1 MCAIRGAGVL
11 AVWNDVAEEHED
23 EYNDWY
29 TNQHLPE
36 RVGIEG
42 FLRGRRFRRVSDDP
56 GQRYFTLYETES
68 TATLTS
74 EPYLERLNDPT
85 DWTKRVA
92 PLFLNGARTA
102 CSVTTTTGRGTGGYG
117 TTIEFGASADR
128 ETELRSWIT
137 DDVLPGL
144 VLEPDVVSAHLFES
158 DLETTSAKES
168 TAEQAAMADRPTA
181 TVRWFVLVESASDV
195 GAGTAREALSE
206 EALTANGAESGVK
219 VGTFRLLVSLTH

>member
-1 MCAIRGAGVL
+1 MSAIRGAGVL
-11 AVWNDVAEEHED
+11 AVWNDIDDEHEA

-85 DWTKRVA
+85 DWTTQVT
-92 PLFLNGARTA
+92 PLFRNSVRTA
-102 CSVTTTTGRGTGGYG
+102 CSVTASLGRGTGGYG
-117 TTIEFGASADR
+117 TTIEFGAAVGR
-128 ETELRSWIT
+128 ESELRNWIN
-137 DDVLPGL
+137 DEVLPTL
-144 VLEPDVVSAHLFES
+144 VLESDIVSAHLFES
-158 DLETTSAKES
+158 DLQTTSAKDS
-168 TAEQAAMADRPTA
+168 TAEQAAMAGRPTV
-181 TVRWFVLVESASDV
+181 TVRWFVMVESASER
-195 GAGTAREALSE
+195 GAGAAREALAE
-206 EALTANGAESGVK
+206 QALTAHGADPDVK
-219 VGTFRLLVSLTH
+219 VGTFRLLVSLTD